1 MVNSTLSDLKD
12 RANQD
17 GRLTDAFP
25 EMCQSGLIL
34 T

>member
-17 GRLTDAFP
+17 DRLTDAFP
-25 EMCQSGLIL
+25 EMRQSGLIL

>member
-1 MVNSTLSDLKD
+1 MGNFTLSGLKN
-12 RANQD
+12 RASNNA
-17 GRLTDAFP
+17 RFTDAFP